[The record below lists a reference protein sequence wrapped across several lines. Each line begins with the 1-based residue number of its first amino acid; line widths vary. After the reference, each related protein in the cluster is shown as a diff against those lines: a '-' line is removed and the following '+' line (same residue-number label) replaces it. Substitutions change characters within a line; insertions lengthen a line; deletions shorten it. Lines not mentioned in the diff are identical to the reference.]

1 MFDKGIFGG
10 LFDFNGDGK
19 MDTFEKAAEFSFL
32 MNILEEESSSAD
44 GSDGDSE
51 D

>member
-19 MDTFEKAAEFSFL
+19 MDCFEKAAEFSFL
-32 MNILEEESSSAD
+32 MNILEEENSSD
-44 GSDGDSE
+44 DDSDEE

>member
-1 MFDKGIFGG
+1 MFENGIFGG